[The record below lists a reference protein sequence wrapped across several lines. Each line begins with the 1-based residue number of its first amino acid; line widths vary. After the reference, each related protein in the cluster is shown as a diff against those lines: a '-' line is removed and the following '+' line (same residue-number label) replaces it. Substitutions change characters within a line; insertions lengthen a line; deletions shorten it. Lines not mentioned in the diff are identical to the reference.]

1 MILAFTN
8 TRLRNIFLTERKIR
22 KEIYILLLIQ
32 LCDYY
37 YLFVTITIATIAVI
51 VIIIFMNAF
60 LKNQKNHSPSFGETP
75 IKIKFYNIFVLSLSS
90 HFTSVFT
97 LKVLDFGLFIKL
109 VVKYC
114 NYKFVH
120 KQYVLF
126 CDHNII
132 TVLITPI

>member
-22 KEIYILLLIQ
+22 QEINILLLIE

-37 YLFVTITIATIAVI
+37 YLFITITIVTIAVI
-51 VIIIFMNAF
+51 VIVIIMNAF

-97 LKVLDFGLFIKL
+97 LKVLDFGLFINL

-120 KQYVLF
+120 K
-126 CDHNII
+126 
-132 TVLITPI
+132 